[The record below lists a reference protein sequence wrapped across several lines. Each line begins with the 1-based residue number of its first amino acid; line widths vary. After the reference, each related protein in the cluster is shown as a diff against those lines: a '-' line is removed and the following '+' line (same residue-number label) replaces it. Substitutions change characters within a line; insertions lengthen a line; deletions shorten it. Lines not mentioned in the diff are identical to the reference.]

1 MNCQHEQRKGG
12 DQNRRS
18 SPYHITFTCDIAI
31 GNSSQQKANRKPS
44 SGLLSV
50 FFPVFP
56 CMDLRINKNRQRQDN
71 ECIYRLRDA
80 LKVPKPPAKPQSSPN
95 SIENMSFLQR
105 KRLF

>member
-1 MNCQHEQRKGG
+1 
-12 DQNRRS
+12 
-18 SPYHITFTCDIAI
+18 
-31 GNSSQQKANRKPS
+31 
-44 SGLLSV
+44 
-50 FFPVFP
+50 
-56 CMDLRINKNRQRQDN
+56 MDLRINKNRQRQDN